1 MKSSVPCT
9 TAGSGLGNGKSTV
22 EGELAI
28 LMTSSA
34 GNFASAAIAFSVSA
48 LSFVPAIPGVVGSGD
63 DVAEAPLEERS
74 GVFGVSAERV
84 ITFFDWGVH
93 GGGEILA
100 WVFSSGSS
108 SLSSTS
114 LASAS
119 FARRTSTLK
128 RHMARSLLGKVIN
141 KSVSSVSRD
150 DSSLLTA
157 VSIRSRSDT
166 GGTEPEGDDVLGG
179 VDVALIETGVDGC
192 SGALAVAMRL
202 GSIDLESF
210 EADAEAAGEG
220 DFSDAFSDAFS
231 RVDSL
236 DLTFFWMESTWSFN
250 LFGSSMYLIT
260 SLSETVTKDRT
271 ILSISSVGTTS
282 IVLTLRLSSPVNTSL
297 LTTGD
302 KAAKSSYRIGK
313 LRVPERAA

>member
-1 MKSSVPCT
+1 MNSSVPCT
-9 TAGSGLGNGKSTV
+9 TAASGLGNGKSTV
-22 EGELAI
+22 EGELAN

-48 LSFVPAIPGVVGSGD
+48 LGFVLGIPGVAGSGD

-74 GVFGVSAERV
+74 GVLGVSAERV
-84 ITFFDWGVH
+84 IVFFDWGVC

-119 FARRTSTLK
+119 FARRTSPLK

-141 KSVSSVSRD
+141 KSISSVSRD

-157 VSIRSRSDT
+157 ASIRSRSDT

-192 SGALAVAMRL
+192 SGALAVAIRL
-202 GSIDLESF
+202 GSIELESF
-210 EADAEAAGEG
+210 EAVAEATGEG
-220 DFSDAFSDAFS
+220 DFSDAFFG
-231 RVDSL
+231 VDSL
-236 DLTFFWMESTWSFN
+236 DLTFFSMESTWSFN

-260 SLSETVTKDRT
+260 SLSDTVTKDRT

-282 IVLTLRLSSPVNTSL
+282 MVLTLRLSSPVSTSL